1 MHKHRN
7 VGGTHTCKTQL
18 LTPPFS
24 KPYDTRIS
32 WLIEWGSRV
41 TKNRNCNNNHHYHH
55 HNNNNDDD
63 DFSHII
69 PVNLVSWDRGTG
81 RVTVSL
87 DEGVSMLTTAN
98 RF

>member
-7 VGGTHTCKTQL
+7 VGGTYTCKTQL

-32 WLIEWGSRV
+32 WLMEWCSRV
-41 TKNRNCNNNHHYHH
+41 TKKSRNCNS
-55 HNNNNDDD
+55 NNNNQNNG
-63 DFSHII
+63 FSHII
-69 PVNLVSWDRGTG
+69 PANLVSWDRGTG